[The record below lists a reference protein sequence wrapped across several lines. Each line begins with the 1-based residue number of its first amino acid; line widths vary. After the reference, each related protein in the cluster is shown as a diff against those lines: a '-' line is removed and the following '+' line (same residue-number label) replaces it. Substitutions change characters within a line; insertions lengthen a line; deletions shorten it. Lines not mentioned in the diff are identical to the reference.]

1 MCKME
6 RDRQPSGPGIGPNFR
21 HDHRSHYIDRDT
33 TMTRIFVVLATILL
47 ATSAGA
53 ASTTSMNV
61 DITVTHAGSPV
72 QTLIPVIQPAGT
84 VFQFVAGAGSA
95 NRELGDH
102 WRPRRRQVQDQSDY
116 RRRECLQHRAQLYRS
131 CRGHLYGR

>member
-1 MCKME
+1 
-6 RDRQPSGPGIGPNFR
+6 
-21 HDHRSHYIDRDT
+21 
-33 TMTRIFVVLATILL
+33 MTRILVVLAAILL

-131 CRGHLYGR
+131 CRGHLYGRHFP

>member
-1 MCKME
+1 
-6 RDRQPSGPGIGPNFR
+6 
-21 HDHRSHYIDRDT
+21 
-33 TMTRIFVVLATILL
+33 MTRIFVVLATILL

-84 VFQFVAGAGSA
+84 VFQFLAGAGSA
-95 NRELGDH
+95 NTSLGTIVQQSTRFARMWRIVFNPSLSSLNARKSIELLFRAF
-102 WRPRRRQVQDQSDY
+102 RPNHNNQTATRVRRTNLEGGAIFY
-116 RRRECLQHRAQLYRS
+116 C
-131 CRGHLYGR
+131 C

>member
-1 MCKME
+1 
-6 RDRQPSGPGIGPNFR
+6 
-21 HDHRSHYIDRDT
+21 
-33 TMTRIFVVLATILL
+33 MTRIFVVLAAILL

-72 QTLIPVIQPAGT
+72 QTLIPVIQSAGT
-84 VFQFVAGAGSA
+84 VFQFLAGAGSA
-95 NRELGDH
+95 NTSLGTIVQAAIFPACTILYRELGDH

-131 CRGHLYGR
+131 CRGHLYGRHFP